1 MDDAPNIVIAI
12 IINVIF
18 YIVVP
23 LIMIYRRGYFI
34 NFSERLEWIKNIL
47 NRKNAYLPEEWTI
60 IKIRPLS
67 AFEKYQI
74 QKVVVK
80 FMPESR
86 DGYWTDIILKSGKHR
101 LFKLGENKGYWI
113 DDIIHKDNI
122 LLRTWQKST
131 QHKYDISIIISGMSK
146 FNNQ

>member
-1 MDDAPNIVIAI
+1 MDEDAPNIVVAV

-23 LIMIYRRGYFI
+23 LIMVYRRGYFI
-34 NFSERLEWIKNIL
+34 NFGERLEWLKNIL
-47 NRKNAYLPEEWTI
+47 NRKSAYLPEEWTI
-60 IKIRPLS
+60 TKVRPLS

-80 FMPESR
+80 FMPENR
-86 DGYWTDIILKSGKHR
+86 DGYWAVIILNSGKYR
-101 LFKLGENKGYWI
+101 LFKLGDNKGYWI

-122 LLRTWQKST
+122 LLRTWQKKIWY
-131 QHKYDISIIISGMSK
+131 KYDAVPIK
-146 FNNQ
+146 DKE